1 VTGPDDTT
9 GGAEPAGVS
18 GSTQVDDAAPAGAD
32 ESAVGA
38 DRRDR
43 GRLALY
49 ASAAALLLLLVAAVL
64 LGLQLRST
72 AQEQAA
78 RDAALSA
85 ARQSAL
91 NLTSIDQE
99 DFEQDVANVLDGAT
113 GDFRSDFAARAG
125 DLERLLTENE
135 VIAEGEVLEAA
146 IVRADQ
152 RSATALVVVD
162 STVRNTATPE
172 GRVNSYRMKL
182 ELEKVGDQWLT
193 SVLEFVG

>member
-1 VTGPDDTT
+1 VTGPDRTT
-9 GGAEPAGVS
+9 DEAS
-18 GSTQVDDAAPAGAD
+18 STQLDDSPPAATTDQALGAG
-32 ESAVGA
+32 SG
-38 DRRDR
+38 RDR

-49 ASAAALLLLLVAAVL
+49 ASAAVLLLLLVAAVL
-64 LGLQLRST
+64 LGLQLRSA

-113 GDFRSDFAARAG
+113 GDFRSDFAARVR

-135 VIAEGEVLEAA
+135 VIAEGQILEAA
-146 IVRADQ
+146 IVRADR

-162 STVRNTATPE
+162 STVRNTATPD

-193 SVLEFVG
+193 SMLEFVG